1 MRTGLIKPKSPL
13 LVFIALLLC
22 VALLQPYWPNA
33 TWLWLVLASLML
45 LVSSVDFF
53 LLQAA
58 HAPKVER
65 QVVKNLPIHVWTD
78 VHLRIEMARPLLT
91 LGTTTMTVFDY
102 HFQCCD
108 VKGMP
113 QTLLL
118 TKTLNHDNRRLCAEL
133 TYKVKPT
140 RRGASEFTGTDVLMH
155 SPFRLWQ
162 RRHHVVVTS
171 EVKVYPNFADVAD
184 FAMLATENRLSQ
196 LGVHKKQRR
205 GEGQDFL
212 QLREYRRGDS
222 VKHIDWKATARHQK
236 MITREFQDERDQ
248 QIVFLLDCG
257 RRMRHREY
265 GQEHLDQSLNA
276 MLLLSYVATHHGDGV
291 GFLSFA
297 GHKKWCAPKKGAHT
311 VSHLLDNSY
320 DLTSTTDAADYLTA
334 ARELM
339 SLQKKRSMVILMTN
353 TRDEDH
359 NDLKQAMSILS
370 KKHLVVLADL
380 LEEPVEQ
387 KKTQTIN
394 TFDEA
399 LMYQSVLDYAQR
411 RANTHA
417 LLQHQ
422 GAVCINTTAKELPI
436 NLVNN
441 YFNLKHS
448 GRF

>member
-1 MRTGLIKPKSPL
+1 MA
-13 LVFIALLLC
+13 VLLC
-22 VALLQPYWPNA
+22 VALLQPYWPHA
-33 TWLWLVLASLML
+33 VRVWLVMLGCVVFVASL
-45 LVSSVDFF
+45 DFF
-53 LLQAA
+53 LLLASR
-58 HAPKVER
+58 APRIER
-65 QVVKNLPIHVWTD
+65 TVVKNLPINVWTD
-78 VHLRIEMARPLLT
+78 VSLRIEMDRPNLV
-91 LGTTTMTVFDY
+91 LGQTSITVFDY
-102 HFQCCD
+102 HFTACE

-113 QTLLL
+113 QTLLFVQP
-118 TKTLNHDNRRLCAEL
+118 TSGSTSDDVDIVFAEL
-133 TYKVKPT
+133 TYQIKPT
-140 RRGASEFTGTDVLMH
+140 RRGPSSFTGTDVSMH
-155 SPFRLWQ
+155 SPLRLWQ
-162 RRHHVVVTS
+162 RKYHVEAIS
-171 EVKVYPNFADVAD
+171 EAKVYPNFADVAD

-222 VKHIDWKATARHQK
+222 IKHIDWKATARHQK

-257 RRMRHREY
+257 RRMRHSEN

-276 MLLLSYVATHHGDGV
+276 MLLLSYVATHHGDAA

-297 GHKKWCAPKKGAHT
+297 GHKKWCAPKKGAHA
-311 VSHLLDNSY
+311 VPYLLDNSY
-320 DLTSTTDAADYLTA
+320 DLTSTTDAADYLTV

-339 SLQKKRSMVILMTN
+339 TLQKKRAMVIVMTN

-359 NDLKQAMSILS
+359 DDLKQALNMLS

-380 LEEPVEQ
+380 LEAPVEQ
-387 KKTQTIN
+387 KKVDAVE

-399 LMYQSVLDYAQR
+399 LMYQSVLEYAQR
-411 RANTHA
+411 RANTHT

-422 GAVCINTTAKELPI
+422 GTVCINTTAKDLPI

>member
-1 MRTGLIKPKSPL
+1 MRWNAIKPQPPL
-13 LVFIALLLC
+13 LVLVGGMLG
-22 VALLQPYWPNA
+22 VALLQPYWSQA
-33 TWLWLVLASLML
+33 ITVWSVLAGAVVFVASL
-45 LVSSVDFF
+45 DFF
-53 LLQAA
+53 LLLATRS
-58 HAPKVER
+58 PRVER
-65 QVVKNLPIHVWTD
+65 VVVKNLPINTWTE
-78 VHLRIEMARPLLT
+78 VHLHIELDKPALLIGQT
-91 LGTTTMTVFDY
+91 SIMVFDY
-102 HFQCCD
+102 HFLNAQI
-108 VKGMP
+108 KGMP

-118 TKTLNHDNRRLCAEL
+118 DKAVSDGAKVLMSKL
-133 TYKVKPT
+133 TYKIKPK
-140 RRGASEFTGTDVLMH
+140 RRGATEFTGTDILMH
-155 SPFRLWQ
+155 SPFRLW
-162 RRHHVVVTS
+162 RRLYHVTLKTP
-171 EVKVYPNFADVAD
+171 VKVYPNFADVAD
-184 FAMLATENRLSQ
+184 FAMFATQNRLSQ

-222 VKHIDWKATARHQK
+222 IKHIDWKATARHQK

-248 QIVFLLDCG
+248 QIIFLLDCG
-257 RRMRHREY
+257 RRMRHSEN

-276 MLLLSYVATHHGDGV
+276 MLLLSYVASHHGDAV

-311 VSHLLDNSY
+311 VPYLLENSY
-320 DLTSTTDAADYLTA
+320 DLTSTIDTADYLTV

-339 SLQKKRSMVILMTN
+339 SLQKKRAMVVVMTN

-359 NDLKQAMSILS
+359 EDLKQALKMLS

-380 LEEPVEQ
+380 LEAPVEQ
-387 KKTQTIN
+387 KKADAIH

-399 LMYQSVLDYAQR
+399 LMYQSVLEYTQR
-411 RANTHA
+411 RINTHR

-422 GAVCINTTAKELPI
+422 GAVCINTTAKNLPI

>member
-1 MRTGLIKPKSPL
+1 MRWNAIKPQTPL
-13 LVFIALLLC
+13 LVLVGVMLG
-22 VALLQPYWPNA
+22 VALLQPYWSQA
-33 TWLWLVLASLML
+33 ITVWSVLACAVVFVASL
-45 LVSSVDFF
+45 DFF
-53 LLQAA
+53 LLLATRSPRVA
-58 HAPKVER
+58 RV
-65 QVVKNLPIHVWTD
+65 VVKNLPINTWTE
-78 VHLRIEMARPLLT
+78 VHLQIDVDKPALLIGQT
-91 LGTTTMTVFDY
+91 SMMVFDY
-102 HFQCCD
+102 HFLNAQI
-108 VKGMP
+108 KGMP

-118 TKTLNHDNRRLCAEL
+118 DKAVSGGAKVLMSKL
-133 TYKVKPT
+133 TYKIKPK
-140 RRGASEFTGTDVLMH
+140 RRGAAEFTGTDILMH
-155 SPFRLWQ
+155 SPFRLW
-162 RRHHVVVTS
+162 RRLYHVSLKTP
-171 EVKVYPNFADVAD
+171 VKVYPNFADVAD
-184 FAMLATENRLSQ
+184 FAMFATQNRLSQ

-222 VKHIDWKATARHQK
+222 IKHIDWKATARHQK

-257 RRMRHREY
+257 RRMRHSEN

-276 MLLLSYVATHHGDGV
+276 MLLLAYVATHHGDAV

-311 VSHLLDNSY
+311 VPYLLENSY
-320 DLTSTTDAADYLTA
+320 DLTSTTDASDYLTV

-339 SLQKKRSMVILMTN
+339 SLQKKRAMVVVMTN

-359 NDLKQAMSILS
+359 EDLKQALNMLS

-380 LEEPVEQ
+380 LEAPVE
-387 KKTQTIN
+387 KKKADAIN

-399 LMYQSVLDYAQR
+399 LMYQSVLEYTQR
-411 RANTHA
+411 RINTHR

-422 GAVCINTTAKELPI
+422 GTVCINTTAKKLPI